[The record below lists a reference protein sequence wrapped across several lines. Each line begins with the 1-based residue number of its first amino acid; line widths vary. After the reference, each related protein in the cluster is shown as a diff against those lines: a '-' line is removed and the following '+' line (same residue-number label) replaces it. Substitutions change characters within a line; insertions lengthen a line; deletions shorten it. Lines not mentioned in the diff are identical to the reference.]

1 MAEPSKQIIIWSTNM
16 NKIEYLE
23 SQRGKTYSEIV
34 EKQPLETVQGSL
46 LKTHYQELKTIL
58 GAGGLRLHL
67 NTFVAD
73 TPEKLFALTAVNETF
88 TEQYMADS
96 DFKVNFNV
104 PAVLNTF
111 DTVIALG
118 VIPSEIGQQLK
129 DLAKYKR
136 PVYSIT
142 REDCANYFNPGWN
155 EIEET
160 SGQTFQLQLNTRPQ
174 EMTLIVVQMKDLGG
188 EWEHATA
195 LHGIQS
201 LKPYS
206 TTLPYYGVPR
216 KLRWRCEYLLDATV
230 TVV

>member
-1 MAEPSKQIIIWSTNM
+1 M

-136 PVYSIT
+136 PVYNIT

-160 SGQTFQLQLNTRPQ
+160 AGQTFQLQLNSRPVESTHIIIQ
-174 EMTLIVVQMKDLGG
+174 WQAVDG
-188 EWEHATA
+188 EWYHAQA
-195 LHGIQS
+195 LHGLLAPVQ
-201 LKPYS
+201 YRAQ
-206 TTLPYYGVPR
+206 LPYFGVSR
-216 KLRWRCEYLLDATV
+216 KLRWRCEYALDATV